1 MILTDSTD
9 HPYVLCEQLMPIFPI
24 CKVKDWDAAMAA
36 AIKAENGCH
45 HSACVWTASLDRATQ
60 LGKALGC
67 TCFAMNGPTVGA
79 TGMMGT
85 GYGSPTIAVSTGE
98 GFTTPNSFTRVR
110 RFAMCQGAGYLA

>member
-1 MILTDSTD
+1 
-9 HPYVLCEQLMPIFPI
+9 
-24 CKVKDWDAAMAA
+24 
-36 AIKAENGCH
+36 
-45 HSACVWTASLDRATQ
+45 
-60 LGKALGC
+60 
-67 TCFAMNGPTVGA
+67 MNGPTVGA